1 MILTATLY
9 NSAGSVYVEV
19 AAILEIQQD
28 KDALMCTTV
37 TPAG

>member
-1 MILTATLY
+1 MILTVTLC
-9 NSAGSVYVEV
+9 NSAGSLYGEA
-19 AAILEIQQD
+19 AAILGIQQD